1 MTDLLAARSLM
12 AMALAFHIV
21 FAMAGIGLPLMM
33 VMAEWRWLRT
43 GDEPSRTL
51 AKRWAKVT
59 TILFAIGAVTGTIL
73 SFLLGLLWPTF
84 MVWAGPI
91 IGLAF
96 SLEGFAFFAE
106 AIFLGLYLY
115 GWRLLSPAAH
125 LLSGVAVALSGVASA
140 VFVVQANG
148 WMNTPRGFRLLDG
161 QPTEIDPLAA
171 MLNPAGLAQAP
182 HMILAAYVAT
192 GFVVAGIHAF
202 QLLREPDNIFH
213 QRALRIALL
222 VGGVSILLQLISGD
236 ILAKVVADYQPAKLA
251 ALEGQFWTEAGAPLR
266 LGGLPD
272 VEQGIL
278 RYAIEIPYG
287 LSFLLYLD
295 PNAVVTGLDGIPRDQ
310 WPPVGVVRMAF
321 QIMMFSG
328 FAMAGVTLW
337 GLWLWWRR
345 VALFRSRAFLI
356 ALVLAA
362 PLGVVATEAGWTAT
376 EVGRQP
382 WIIVGV
388 MKTAEAVTPMPGL
401 VVPLVIFVL
410 LYLFLGAMVLRILWG
425 PIAASRT
432 TDSSNRHERGPYVP

>member
-1 MTDLLAARSLM
+1 MPDLLAARSLM
-12 AMALAFHIV
+12 ATALGFHII

-43 GDEPSRTL
+43 GDAPSLAL

-115 GWRLLSPAAH
+115 GWRLLPPAAH
-125 LLSGVAVALSGVASA
+125 LLSGVVVAFSGVASA

-171 MLNPAGLAQAP
+171 MLNPSGLAQAP
-182 HMILAAYVAT
+182 HMVLAAYVAT

-202 QLLREPDNIFH
+202 QLLRDPDRSLH

-222 VGGVSILLQLISGD
+222 VGGVSVLLQLVSGD
-236 ILAKVVADYQPAKLA
+236 LLSKVVADYQPAKLA
-251 ALEGQFWTEAGAPLR
+251 ALEGQFRTEAGAPLR
-266 LGGLPD
+266 LGGIPD
-272 VEQGIL
+272 VEQGVL
-278 RYAIEIPYG
+278 RYAVEIPYG
-287 LSFLLYLD
+287 LSLLLYLD
-295 PNAVVTGLDGIPRDQ
+295 PNAVVLDATPRDQ
-310 WPPVGVVRMAF
+310 WPPVGIVRVAF

-345 VALFRSRAFLI
+345 GTAFRSRAFLT
-356 ALVLAA
+356 AVVLAA

-382 WIIVGV
+382 WIIMGV
-388 MKTAEAVTPMPGL
+388 MTTAEAVTPMSGL

-410 LYLFLGAMVLRILWG
+410 LYLFLGAMVLRLLWG
-425 PIAASRT
+425 PIAASWT
-432 TDSSNRHERGPYVP
+432 TDGHDTDERGPYGP